1 MPLVFTIS
9 IPAFRE
15 EGDQGF
21 EFDLRIGDIFQSPP
35 SVRKATL
42 GYFCNNRAIPISIPA
57 FREEG
62 DQNALALS
70 DRERISIPAFRE
82 EGDSKFQQEIAKTQG
97 IKQPFLQTVTRT
109 HFLAGKN
116 PKVD

>member
-1 MPLVFTIS
+1 MPEQR
-9 IPAFRE
+9 P
-15 EGDQGF
+15 
-21 EFDLRIGDIFQSPP
+21 
-35 SVRKATL
+35 
-42 GYFCNNRAIPISIPA
+42 
-57 FREEG
+57 
-62 DQNALALS
+62 
-70 DRERISIPAFRE
+70 ISIPAFRE

>member
-1 MPLVFTIS
+1 METFFFTPPS
-9 IPAFRE
+9 R
-15 EGDQGF
+15 
-21 EFDLRIGDIFQSPP
+21 FQSPP

-42 GYFCNNRAIPISIPA
+42 APGMKVVDI
-57 FREEG
+57 
-62 DQNALALS
+62 D
-70 DRERISIPAFRE
+70 ISIPAFRE

>member
-1 MPLVFTIS
+1 MEDYGNDNPG
-9 IPAFRE
+9 A
-15 EGDQGF
+15 
-21 EFDLRIGDIFQSPP
+21 FQSSP
-35 SVRKATL
+35 SARRVT
-42 GYFCNNRAIPISIPA
+42 GGIP
-57 FREEG
+57 
-62 DQNALALS
+62 DNAVYQG
-70 DRERISIPAFRE
+70 ISIPAFRE

>member
-1 MPLVFTIS
+1 MEDYGNDNPGAFQSSPSARRVTGGIPDNAVYQGIS
-9 IPAFRE
+9 IPAFRK
-15 EGDQGF
+15 EGDIAVK
-21 EFDLRIGDIFQSPP
+21 D
-35 SVRKATL
+35 KASAESL
-42 GYFCNNRAIPISIPA
+42 
-57 FREEG
+57 
-62 DQNALALS
+62 
-70 DRERISIPAFRE
+70 ISIPAFRE